1 MTPRDDMLIAV
12 YDTDNEAREAVR
24 ALERSGVDVARVR
37 VADDRDHV
45 SSIEGEMR
53 SETVNAV
60 AGPGSVGPFTR
71 EMGRGSLLGILF
83 GGAVG
88 FLLALPVAI
97 VGVID
102 MSLWLGVVL
111 VESIGIIA
119 GATVG
124 WIIGGAFAARREDE
138 PLAAEAGTTVAVPLS
153 KLAETTLTATNPR
166 RVDIV
171 RADGYPVTVVTE
183 RDEDAHHV
191 VRDIARHMRT
201 EDRHG

>member
-24 ALERSGVDVARVR
+24 ALEHSGVDVARVR

-53 SETVNAV
+53 SETVNSV
-60 AGPGSVGPFTR
+60 GGPGSVGPFTR

-97 VGVID
+97 VGVTD
-102 MSLWLGVVL
+102 MSRWLGVVL
-111 VESIGIIA
+111 IESIGIIV

-124 WIIGGAFAARREDE
+124 WIIGGAFAARRDDE

-171 RADGYPVTVVTE
+171 RADGYPVTVVAE

>member
-37 VADDRDHV
+37 VADERDHV
-45 SSIEGEMR
+45 SAIEGEMR

-60 AGPGSVGPFTR
+60 AGPGIVGPFTR
-71 EMGRGSLLGILF
+71 EMTRGSLLGILF
-83 GGAVG
+83 GGAAG
-88 FLLALPVAI
+88 FLLALPIAI
-97 VGVID
+97 IGVID
-102 MSLWLGVVL
+102 MSLWLGVVI
-111 VESIGIIA
+111 VESVGIIV

-124 WIIGGAFAARREDE
+124 WIIGGAFAARRSDE

-153 KLAETTLTATNPR
+153 KLAEATLTATNPR

-171 RADGYPVTVVTE
+171 RADGYPVTVVAE
-183 RDEDAHHV
+183 RDEDAPHV

-201 EDRHG
+201 EDRQG